1 MMGAPAQAPDGI
13 TAEAPTRVVLSELV
27 RLNGPAATLSLA
39 PRSIRARQGG
49 SYLATFKGRGMEFDE
64 SRPYQPGD
72 DVRDLDWR
80 VTART
85 GRAHT
90 KLYREERERP
100 MHLWVDYR
108 APMFFATRGLYKAVF
123 AAHTAAL
130 LAWCAAHHGDRVGG
144 VVFSTHG
151 HHELKPARGKA
162 AVLRL
167 LRRLVETPPAQDP
180 EPQQARTA
188 ALHATARL
196 RRVAR
201 PGSLVFLISDFR
213 QLAPASLAHISHLA
227 HHNELFA
234 ILIHDPLE
242 ARLPPP
248 GRYRL
253 TDGRREFALDTRD
266 PATHRRYWHQH
277 QERLQRLQN
286 YARRHRIRFLSAA
299 TTDLPLAALR
309 TALGMRP
316 I

>member
-1 MMGAPAQAPDGI
+1 MGAPVPAPEGPM
-13 TAEAPTRVVLSELV
+13 TGAPSRVALSELV
-27 RLNGPAATLSLA
+27 RLSGPAATLSLT
-39 PRSIRARQGG
+39 PRTIRARQSG
-49 SYLATFKGRGMEFDE
+49 SYLAPVKGRGMEFDE

-90 KLYREERERP
+90 KIYREERERP

-108 APMFFATRGLYKAVF
+108 APMWFATRGVYKAVF

-130 LAWCAAHHGDRVGG
+130 LAWCAVHHGDRVGG
-144 VVFSTHG
+144 VIFSAHG

-167 LRRLVETPPAQDP
+167 LRHLVEPPAAQGPDP
-180 EPQQARTA
+180 QRARTA
-188 ALHATARL
+188 AQHATARL

-213 QLAPASLAHISHLA
+213 DLDPASLAHIRHLA

-234 ILIHDPLE
+234 ILVHDPLE
-242 ARLPPP
+242 AELPPP
-248 GRYRL
+248 GQYRF
-253 TDGRREFALDTRD
+253 TDGHREFTLDTRD
-266 PATHRRYWHQH
+266 PATRRCYRRHH
-277 QERLQRLQN
+277 QERLQRLQA
-286 YARRHRIRFLSAA
+286 YARAHRIRFLNA
-299 TTDLPLAALR
+299 TTTDHPLELLR
-309 TALGMRP
+309 TALGMRAV
-316 I
+316 

>member
-1 MMGAPAQAPDGI
+1 MDSPGPAQDGPA
-13 TAEAPTRVVLSELV
+13 AEGRTRVGLSTLV
-27 RLNGPAATLSLA
+27 RLSEPAATLSLR

-49 SYLATFKGRGMEFDE
+49 SYLSTFKGRGVEFDE

-100 MHLWVDYR
+100 VHLWVDYR
-108 APMFFATRGLYKAVF
+108 APMFFATRGVYKSVF
-123 AAHTAAL
+123 AARTAAL

-144 VVFSTHG
+144 VIFSAHG

-162 AVLRL
+162 SVLRL
-167 LRRLVETPPAQDP
+167 LRRLVEQPAPQGPDP
-180 EPQQARTA
+180 QRARLA

-213 QLAPASLAHISHLA
+213 HLDAASLAHIRHLA

-234 ILIHDPLE
+234 ILVHDPLE
-242 ARLPPP
+242 AQLPPP
-248 GRYRL
+248 GEYRF
-253 TDGRREFALDTRD
+253 TDGHRELTLDTRD
-266 PATHRRYWHQH
+266 LALGRRYRRHH
-277 QERLQRLQN
+277 QERLQRLET
-286 YARRHRIRFLSAA
+286 YARQHRIRFLSAT
-299 TTDLPLAALR
+299 TTDEPLGVLR
-309 TALGMRP
+309 AALGMSP
-316 I
+316 T